1 MAADGQPPQDL
12 LAEQATLGAMMLSTE
27 ALAKVVDILQPD
39 DFYRPN
45 HGAIFSAIVDLFSA
59 GCPVDPTTVAIELDK
74 RSKLT
79 NIGGAAYLLDLIQS
93 CPTAVSGDY
102 YAKAVADKAVRRRLL
117 AFGIR
122 CQQLS
127 YTGDDDE
134 IGEVL
139 AQAEKFLK
147 EVHAPKKSTLTFS
160 DLFDEWNAWVD
171 EEPDVILTPWTKVN
185 DILSGGLHKGRLYIF
200 AGRPGQGK
208 SVSALNIVSD
218 ACGRQM
224 KSSIVFSL
232 EMPKNE
238 VMSRLLAAGANVN
251 FQQII
256 RRDMRPETVERIQNY
271 YKQNFNMRLYVEDRS
286 NITVEQIA
294 AQSRAINDL
303 DMVVVDYVGL
313 VKASDRKAKRNE
325 AIAHVSRTL
334 KVLAKELDVAVVLA
348 AQLNRQSI
356 DPKTGKARIPVLADL
371 GESGALEADADA
383 VLFLHRPE
391 PDDGTVDVVV
401 AKNRS
406 GMTGVVP
413 LIFYGQQAR
422 MGQHS

>member
-1 MAADGQPPQDL
+1 M
-12 LAEQATLGAMMLSTE
+12 AEQATLGAMMLSTE
-27 ALAKVVDILQPD
+27 ALAKVIETLKPD

-45 HGAIFSAIVDLFSA
+45 HGLIYEAMVALFSA

-79 NIGGAAYLLDLIQS
+79 NIGGASYLLDLIQS
-93 CPTAVSGDY
+93 CPTAVSGAY
-102 YAKAVADKAVRRRLL
+102 YAQAVADKAVRRRLL

-122 CQQLS
+122 CQHLAH
-127 YTGDDDE
+127 TGDDDD

-139 AQAEKFLK
+139 VQAEQYLR
-147 EVHAPKKSTLTFS
+147 EVHAPKERTMAFS
-160 DLFDEWNAWVD
+160 DLIGAWNSWID
-171 EEPDVILTPWTKVN
+171 EEPDVVLTPWSKVN
-185 DILSGGLHKGRLYIF
+185 DILSGGLHKGKLYIF

-208 SVSALNIVSD
+208 SISALNLVED
-218 ACGRQM
+218 ACRKQD
-224 KSSIVFSL
+224 KSGIVFSL
-232 EMPKNE
+232 EMPKIE
-238 VMSRLLAAGANVN
+238 VMSRLLASGANVN
-251 FQQII
+251 IQQLV
-256 RRDMRPETVERIQNY
+256 RREMRGETIDRIQEY
-271 YKQNFNMRLYVEDRS
+271 YKQHVNMRLYVEDRP

-294 AQSRAINDL
+294 AQSRAISGL

-313 VKASDRKAKRNE
+313 VKASDSRAKRNE

-334 KVLAKELDVAVVLA
+334 KVLAKELNVAVVLA

-371 GESGALEADADA
+371 GESGALEADADV

-413 LIFYGQQAR
+413 LIFFGQQAR

>member
-1 MAADGQPPQDL
+1 
-12 LAEQATLGAMMLSTE
+12 MMLSTE
-27 ALAKVVDILQPD
+27 ALSKVADILQPE

-45 HGAIFSAIVDLFSA
+45 HGVIYSAIVDLFLA

-74 RSKLT
+74 RSKLL
-79 NIGGAAYLLDLIQS
+79 NVGGAAYLLDLIQS

-127 YTGDDDE
+127 HTGDDDD

-147 EVHAPKKSTLTFS
+147 EVHAPKKQLMSFS

-171 EEPDVILTPWTKVN
+171 EEPDVIQTPWTKVN

-238 VMSRLLAAGANVN
+238 VMSRLLASGANVN

-256 RRDMRPETVERIQNY
+256 RRDMRTETVERIQNY
-271 YKQNFNMRLYVEDRS
+271 YKQNLNMRLYVEDRS

-313 VKASDRKAKRNE
+313 VKASDKKAKRNE